1 MPRPPPGKRP
11 RPGKSSVSSH
21 PLGGEYSV
29 KETVSTAQLNQ
40 ASGPALVAT
49 EEPYPARGYAWY
61 VVGVLMIAYVFSF
74 IDRQILALL
83 VQPIRRDL
91 GISDTQVS
99 LLMGFSFAVF
109 YSFFGIIIGRLA
121 DSRSRRTLIVIGFS
135 LWSLMTAG
143 CGLARNFVQMLLLRM
158 GVGVGEATLSPA
170 AYSLIADYFPPQ
182 RRATAISVYSMGI
195 YIGSGLAFVLG
206 GVALSFASDQESW
219 QLPVIGATRSW
230 QVVFFIV
237 GLPGL
242 VMALLVYT
250 IREPVRRGLRMVKA
264 EDGTLKA
271 AQATLGE
278 VFNYIRENKRT
289 FICHNLG
296 FALLSLAGY
305 ANSAWIPTFF
315 IRNHGWTASEIGV
328 VYGAIYCVF
337 GVLGVVAGGRFSDW
351 LAERGYQDANLR
363 VGLIAALGL
372 LPCVISYLLVP
383 DGRWAAILLAPTVFF
398 KSAPWGV
405 AAAAI
410 QQVMPNAMRGQAS
423 ALYLFSINLIG
434 LGLGPTA
441 VALMTDYVFRYD
453 NAVSY
458 SILVVSVAAQLCAA
472 SLLWMG
478 LKPFLGSLDYLK
490 AWMSAGDASNFEA
503 G

>member
-1 MPRPPPGKRP
+1 MRETD
-11 RPGKSSVSSH
+11 SSS
-21 PLGGEYSV
+21 
-29 KETVSTAQLNQ
+29 KLNQ
-40 ASGPALVAT
+40 ASAIARAAA
-49 EEPYPARGYAWY
+49 EEPYPNQGYAWY
-61 VVGVLMIAYVFSF
+61 VVGVLMIAYIFSF

-91 GISDTQVS
+91 GISDTQMS

-143 CGLARNFVQMLLLRM
+143 CGLARNFFQMLLLRM

-195 YIGSGLAFVLG
+195 YIGSGLAFLLG
-206 GVALSFASDQESW
+206 GVALSFASGQETW
-219 QLPVIGATRSW
+219 QLPVIGPTRSW

-242 VMALLVYT
+242 ALALLVYT
-250 IREPVRRGLRMVKA
+250 VREPVRRGLRMVKA
-264 EDGTLKA
+264 DDGTLKA

-289 FICHNLG
+289 FICHNVG
-296 FALLSLAGY
+296 FALLSLSGY

-315 IRNHGWTASEIGV
+315 IRIHGWTASEIGI
-328 VYGAIYCVF
+328 VYGAIYGIF
-337 GVLGVVAGGRFSDW
+337 GVMGVVAGGRFSDW
-351 LAERGYQDANLR
+351 LTERGYRDANLR
-363 VGLIAALGL
+363 VGLIAAFGF
-372 LPCVISYLLVP
+372 LPSAVSYLLVP
-383 DGRWAAILLAPTVFF
+383 DATWAVILLAPTVFF

-410 QQVMPNAMRGQAS
+410 QQMMPNAMRGQAS
-423 ALYLFSINLIG
+423 ALYLFTINLIG
-434 LGLGPTA
+434 LGMGPTA
-441 VALMTDYVFRYD
+441 VAMMTDYVFRD
-453 NAVSY
+453 DHAVNY
-458 SILVVSVAAQLCAA
+458 SILLVSVAAQLAAA
-472 SLLWMG
+472 SLLWAG
-478 LKPFLGSLDYLK
+478 LKPFLRSLERLDE
-490 AWMSAGDASNFEA
+490 WMAVSK
-503 G
+503 